1 MPLYEYICD
10 NCRKKFT
17 LLVGVTAEAEKPAC
31 PHCGSAKYHKII
43 SRVFR
48 GRSEETAL
56 ENLGEEDFGDL
67 EDPTQARHFA
77 KRMGQ
82 EFGEELGEGFEE
94 EVEAAIEEEKAASE
108 EA

>member
-10 NCRKKFT
+10 NCRKQFT
-17 LLVGVTAEAEKPAC
+17 LLVGVTAEEEKSAC

-48 GRSEETAL
+48 GRPADASL
-56 ENLGEEDFGDL
+56 ENFAEEDFGNL

-77 KRMGQ
+77 KRMG
-82 EFGEELGEGFEE
+82 EELGEELGEGFEE
-94 EVEAAIEEEKAASE
+94 EVEAAIEETGGTAE
-108 EA
+108 ET